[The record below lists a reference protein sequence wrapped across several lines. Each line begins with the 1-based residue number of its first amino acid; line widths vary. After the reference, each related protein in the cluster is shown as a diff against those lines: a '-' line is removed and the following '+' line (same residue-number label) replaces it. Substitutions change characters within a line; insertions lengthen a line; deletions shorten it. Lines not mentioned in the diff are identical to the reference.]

1 MKRLKTVLACAVLAA
16 SAVTAQAQSQD
27 WETEGLSDDAI
38 TIGVMGPFSGNAAS
52 YSKAL
57 IGMMAYYDKINDEGG
72 IYGRK
77 LVAVQEDTACDSAKG
92 IAAAKKLLSQDKV
105 FMLQGNSCSG
115 VALAMRPIIED
126 SGVPW
131 IVAHA
136 VSDSISDPLAK
147 NIFHGVPTGS
157 ANGRAMAAFVLSK
170 PDTKKVAIIEHSND
184 WAHSYSDPAR
194 AYLEEHG
201 VTPTEE
207 LTMERGETDA
217 TAQVLRLR
225 QDKPDFIIAALY
237 EAETAIFLRDLKKYG
252 LGDIPVMGTAGT
264 DLENTMKRTGD
275 FDTVKNYYVIHSYI
289 DNLDGPKMKPW
300 ADMIHKYYP
309 DEQLSTFS
317 FVSIGS
323 AEALVAALKAVGPDL
338 TRSKLIDALNQVHD
352 FDTGIL
358 SDPIT
363 WTPEDHQGVK
373 GSAVAGFVDGK
384 PTVLKAWGQP
394 Y

>member
-1 MKRLKTVLACAVLAA
+1 MKKLKMTLSAMVLAA
-16 SAVTAQAQSQD
+16 TAVTAQAQD
-27 WETEGLSDDAI
+27 WETEGLTDDAI
-38 TIGVMGPFSGNAAS
+38 TIGVMGPFSGNASS

-57 IGMMAYYDKINDEGG
+57 IGMMAYYDKVNAEGG
-72 IYGRK
+72 VHGRK
-77 LVAVQEDTACDSAKG
+77 LIAVQEDTSCDSAKG
-92 IAAAKKLLSQDKV
+92 LAAAKKLLSQDKV

-115 VALAMRPIIED
+115 TALAMRPTIEEA
-126 SGVPW
+126 GVPW

-136 VSDSISDPLAK
+136 VSDSISTPLAK

-170 PDTKKVAIIEHSND
+170 PDTSNVAIIEHSND
-184 WAHSYSDPAR
+184 WAHSYSNPAR

-201 VTPTEE
+201 VDPSAE

-217 TAQVLRLR
+217 TAQVLKLR
-225 QDKPDFIIAALY
+225 QNKPDFIIAALY

-264 DLENTMKRTGD
+264 DLENTLKRTGD
-275 FDTVKNYYVIHSYI
+275 FETVQNYYVIHSYV
-289 DNLDGPKMKPW
+289 DNLDGPEMQPW
-300 ADMIHKYYP
+300 GDMIHEYYP
-309 DEQLSTFS
+309 EEELSTFS

-323 AEALVAALKAVGPDL
+323 AEALVSALEEIGPDL
-338 TRSKLIDALNQVHD
+338 TRSKLIAALEKVEN

>member
-1 MKRLKTVLACAVLAA
+1 MRRITLLLAA
-16 SAVTAQAQSQD
+16 FALSTAATQAQD
-27 WETEGLSDDAI
+27 AAWETQGLTDDTI
-38 TIGVMGPFSGNAAS
+38 TIGVMGPFSGNASS

-57 IGMMAYYDKINDEGG
+57 IGMMAYYEKVNEEGG
-72 IYGRK
+72 VHGRK

-92 IAAAKKLLSQDKV
+92 LAAAKKLISQDEV

-115 VALAMRPIIED
+115 VALAIRPVVEE
-126 SGVPW
+126 SGIPW

-136 VSDSISDPLAK
+136 VSDSISDPKAD

-170 PDTKKVAIIEHSND
+170 PDTANVAIIEHSND
-184 WAHSYSDPAR
+184 WAHSYSNPAR
-194 AYLEEHG
+194 AYLEENG
-201 VTPTEE
+201 VTPSLE
-207 LTMERGETDA
+207 LTMERGQTDA
-217 TAQVLRLR
+217 TAQVLKLR
-225 QDKPDFIIAALY
+225 QEKPDFIIAALY

-264 DLENTMKRTGD
+264 DLENTLKRTGD
-275 FDTVKNYYVIHSYI
+275 FDTVKNYYVIHSYV

-300 ADMIHKYYP
+300 GDMILKYYP
-309 DEQLSTFS
+309 DEELSTFS

-323 AEALVAALKAVGPDL
+323 AEALVAALEKIGPDL
-338 TRSKLIDALNQVHD
+338 TRSKLIAELEKIDN

-363 WTPEDHQGVK
+363 WTADDHQGVK
-373 GSAVAGFVDGK
+373 GSAVAGFVDEK

>member
-1 MKRLKTVLACAVLAA
+1 MKTLTTFFAAAVLAA
-16 SAVTAQAQSQD
+16 APVLAQDAG
-27 WETEGLSDDAI
+27 WETRGLTDDAI
-38 TIGVMGPFSGNAAS
+38 TIGVMGPFSGNASS

-57 IGMMAYYDKINDEGG
+57 IGMMAYYDKVNAAGG
-72 IYGRK
+72 VHGRK
-77 LVAVQEDTACDSAKG
+77 LIAVPEDTACDSAKG
-92 IAAAKKLLSQDKV
+92 LAAAKKLISQDQV

-115 VALAMRPIIED
+115 VAVALRPTIEEA
-126 SGVPW
+126 GLPW

-136 VSDSISDPLAK
+136 VSNSISSPLAR

-170 PDTKKVAIIEHSND
+170 PDTKTVAIIEHSND

-194 AYLEEHG
+194 DYLKEHG
-201 VTPTEE
+201 ITPSAD
-207 LTMERGETDA
+207 LTLERGQTDA
-217 TAQVLRLR
+217 TAQVLKLR
-225 QDKPDFIIAALY
+225 QNKPDFIIAALY

-252 LGDIPVMGTAGT
+252 MGDIPVMGTAGT
-264 DLENTMKRTGD
+264 DLENTLKRTGD
-275 FDTVKNYYVIHSYI
+275 FETVKNYYVIHSYV

-300 ADMIHKYYP
+300 ADMIHTYYP

-323 AEALVAALKAVGPDL
+323 AEALVAALEKVGPDL
-338 TRSKLIDALNQVHD
+338 TRSKLIAALEEVRG

-373 GSAVAGFVDGK
+373 GSAVAGFVNGA
-384 PTVLKAWGQP
+384 PTVLKAWGQA

>member
-1 MKRLKTVLACAVLAA
+1 MRTLASLLAA
-16 SAVTAQAQSQD
+16 LAVTAAPVLAQD
-27 WETEGLSDDAI
+27 AEWETEGLTDDAI
-38 TIGVMGPFSGNAAS
+38 TIGVMGPFSGNASS

-92 IAAAKKLLSQDKV
+92 LAAAKKLISQDKV

-115 VALAMRPIIED
+115 VALALRPTIEE

-147 NIFHGVPTGS
+147 NIFHGVPTGG

-170 PDTKKVAIIEHSND
+170 PDTANVAIIEHSND
-184 WAHSYSDPAR
+184 WAHSYSNPAR

-201 VTPTEE
+201 VTPSLD
-207 LTMERGETDA
+207 LTMERGQTDA
-217 TAQVLRLR
+217 TAQVLKLR
-225 QDKPDFIIAALY
+225 QEKPDFIIAALY

-252 LGDIPVMGTAGT
+252 MGDIPVMGTAGT
-264 DLENTMKRTGD
+264 DLENTLKRTGD
-275 FDTVKNYYVIHSYI
+275 FDTVKNYYVIHSYV
-289 DNLDGPKMKPW
+289 DNLDGPKMEPW
-300 ADMIHKYYP
+300 GEMIHKYYP
-309 DEQLSTFS
+309 DEELSTFS

-323 AEALVAALKAVGPDL
+323 AEALVEALKAAGPEL
-338 TRSKLIDALNQVHD
+338 TRSKLMAALEEVRD

-373 GSAVAGFVDGK
+373 GSAVAGFVDGT